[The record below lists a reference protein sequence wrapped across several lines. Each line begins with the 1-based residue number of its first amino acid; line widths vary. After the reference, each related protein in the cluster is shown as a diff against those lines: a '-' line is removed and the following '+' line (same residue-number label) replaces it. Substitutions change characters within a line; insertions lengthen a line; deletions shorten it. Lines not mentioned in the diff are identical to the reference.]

1 VRWTLAILGIVAGLV
16 AAIVLSRLHSKL
28 SVPSSLN
35 VSLAPA
41 RLVANGYDQAVLTI
55 GDSGA
60 LPPVVPHI
68 FTIGGAK
75 DGHIEPLVRVGATW
89 QAHLRVGVLPGHLT
103 VGIEQPKFSPVS
115 VHLDLLPQT
124 TDSASDGTPDFMRLN
139 DQGDQEAFRR
149 WFTFLAEVQ
158 YFTPAAERP
167 AEIVDCSALL
177 RYAYREALRAHAGDW
192 TAASRLPLVP
202 AIPSVLKY
210 SFPHTLLGPALFR
223 IRPSPYAPT
232 DLKNGAFAQFANA
245 ETLARFN
252 TFRVSRDVGRARP
265 GDLLFFR
272 QPVEHMRFHSMVFVG
287 PSQIERSPIPYV
299 VYHTG
304 PDGAAAGEIRR
315 LSLDQLLHFP
325 DPRWQPRE
333 ANPSFLGV
341 FRWNILKPL
350 S

>member
-16 AAIVLSRLHSKL
+16 AAIVLSHPHSKL
-28 SVPSSLN
+28 SAPSSLN

-41 RLVANGYDQAVLTI
+41 QLVANGYDQAVLTI

-75 DGHIEPLVRVGATW
+75 DSHIDGPVRVGATW
-89 QAHLRVGVLPGHLT
+89 QAHLRAGVLPGRLT
-103 VGIEQPKFSPVS
+103 LGVEQPKFSPVS

-124 TDSASDGTPDFMRLN
+124 TDSASDGTPDFMRL
-139 DQGDQEAFRR
+139 GDQVDQEVFRR

-158 YFTPAAERP
+158 YFTPAAQRP
-167 AEIVDCSALL
+167 VEIVDCSALL
-177 RYAYREALRAHAGDW
+177 RYAYREALRGHTFGW
-192 TAASRLPLVP
+192 TEASRLPLVP
-202 AIPSVLKY
+202 AIGPVRKY

-223 IRPSPYAPT
+223 IRPGRYTPA
-232 DLKNGAFAQFANA
+232 DLTNGAFAQFANA

-252 TFRVSRDVGRARP
+252 TFRVSRDARRARP
-265 GDLLFFR
+265 GDLFFFR

-287 PSQIERSPIPYV
+287 PSQIGQGLVPYV

-325 DPRWQPRE
+325 DPRWQPRG